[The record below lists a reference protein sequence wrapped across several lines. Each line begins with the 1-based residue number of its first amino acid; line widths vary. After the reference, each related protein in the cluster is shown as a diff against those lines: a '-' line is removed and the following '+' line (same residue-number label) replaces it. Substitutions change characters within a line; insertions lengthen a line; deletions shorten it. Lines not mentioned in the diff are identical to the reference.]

1 MDLALVI
8 HCRKDGLGVFVL
20 SASLNEPLPSAANLD
35 LCINNLWRHAHLTE
49 QLILGK
55 HATARGDGVSLYN
68 RQIRSKKSHLLWVN
82 G

>member
-8 HCRKDGLGVFVL
+8 HCRKNGLGVFVL
-20 SASLNEPLPSAANLD
+20 SASLNEPLASAANLD

-49 QLILGK
+49 QLMQQPAAMGCL
-55 HATARGDGVSLYN
+55 N
-68 RQIRSKKSHLLWVN
+68 RQIWSKKSHLLWVN